1 MVDERARI
9 QKNLD
14 ISIKS
19 ETSNKNYKENFKS
32 KTVETYFNCVQIVS
46 IYWLNYFYRLKE
58 RWLKKICGIFCHRK
72 ILPFFLFTTK
82 ILENNNT
89 NDR

>member
-14 ISIKS
+14 ISIQS

-32 KTVETYFNCVQIVS
+32 KIVETYFNCVQIIS
-46 IYWLNYFYRLKE
+46 I
-58 RWLKKICGIFCHRK
+58 C
-72 ILPFFLFTTK
+72 
-82 ILENNNT
+82 
-89 NDR
+89 

>member
-14 ISIKS
+14 ISIQS

-58 RWLKKICGIFCHRK
+58 RWLKYVV
-72 ILPFFLFTTK
+72 FFVIEKFYLFSCLTK